1 MNKLCEC
8 GCGGETPSETARY
21 ICGHQFRDPK
31 IREKI
36 KQKCLKNYG
45 VENPSQSI
53 ILKEKKK
60 ETCLKNHGVE
70 YSMQSKEV
78 QEKSKNTCNKHFGVD
93 HPLQSKEIYKQYTQT
108 MMINYGVKHNSQSQE
123 NKDKCK
129 QTYLKKYGVDHP
141 SKTKDFQ
148 EKKNRTCLKIY
159 GVENPFQLKNVR
171 DKWKQTMIEKYGVE
185 HNSQSNEV
193 KEKKIQTS
201 LIHYG
206 TTNPMHCQEVQEKC
220 LKSSYRRKE
229 YILQSGK
236 NILLQ
241 GEEPYFL
248 DYVFSNNLLK
258 EDEIIYHPK
267 GIKYLVE
274 NKNHYYYPDFFIPKF
289 NLIVEVKSWYILS
302 IQKYTDLKIDSTKSL
317 GYKYIMILDKKYDQ
331 FKTLIKELECQK
343 KN

>member
-21 ICGHQFRDPK
+21 MCGHQFRDPK

-78 QEKSKNTCNKHFGVD
+78 QEKSKNTCNKHFGSD
-93 HPLQSKEIYKQYTQT
+93 YPLQSKEIYIKHKST
-108 MMINYGVKHNSQSQE
+108 MI
-123 NKDKCK
+123 
-129 QTYLKKYGVDHP
+129 KKYGVEHNSQLQENKEKYKQTNLKNLGVEYP
-141 SKTKDFQ
+141 LQSKEIQGKSKQ
-148 EKKNRTCLKIY
+148 TCLKKY
-159 GVENPFQLKNVR
+159 GVENPFQLEETR
-171 DKWKQTMIEKYGVE
+171 EKWKRTMIEKYGVE

-201 LIHYG
+201 LMHYG

-274 NKNHYYYPDFFIPKF
+274 NKNHYYYPDFFVPKF

-302 IQKYTDLKIDSTKSL
+302 IQKNTDLKIDSTKSL
-317 GYKYIMILDKKYDQ
+317 GYKYILILDKKYDE
-331 FKTLIKELECQK
+331 FTNLIKELECLK